1 LTEKKIEF
9 AEKKYDI
16 ARIDNF
22 ETIVE
27 RVVLIKI
34 IQKETRFAQIQF
46 KKTKE
51 FAEKIKLEK
60 NIINTLN
67 SISLARDK
75 IEQYNILL
83 I

>member
-1 LTEKKIEF
+1 MAEKKIKF
-9 AEKKYDI
+9 AEEEYNA
-16 ARIDNF
+16 ARINNF
-22 ETIVE
+22 EATVE

-46 KKTKE
+46 EKTRKS
-51 FAEKIKLEK
+51 AEKIKLK
-60 NIINTLN
+60 RNIINALN

-75 IEQYNILL
+75 IKQYNILL

>member
-1 LTEKKIEF
+1 MTEKKIEF